1 MARRAIFAGGFVGET
16 EAFVG
21 GLGCLD
27 VSAGEVELG
36 GAGGGVGGDL
46 DNGAVEATLDVC
58 RVAGGWLGEVFARL
72 VLSSR

>member
-46 DNGAVEATLDVC
+46 DNGAVEATLDI
-58 RVAGGWLGEVFARL
+58 RGVAGGRMGEFCAACI
-72 VLSSR
+72 